1 MFDKVRQEKRNEYK
15 EKCTV
20 RCQETVQQWYNLTMC
35 NNQVCFCLNKTML
48 LSSCLWGNNITTL
61 IMQLDWRITDVTDQC
76 PEVICARQ
84 GVEVAGGD
92 APAPILLATPWSN
105 GQHCVTQDAWWQTW
119 ATHDTPARWC
129 HKTFSISSSLLSPA
143 NSWSIASLNYQTSM
157 WMGMHHHI
165 ILSGLISVA
174 GLPFALLAKRH

>member
-1 MFDKVRQEKRNEYK
+1 MFGLVRQEKRYEYK

-84 GVEVAGGD
+84 GGEVATSPHSVRAQLGG
-92 APAPILLATPWSN
+92 
-105 GQHCVTQDAWWQTW
+105 
-119 ATHDTPARWC
+119 
-129 HKTFSISSSLLSPA
+129 SLQL
-143 NSWSIASLNYQTSM
+143 T
-157 WMGMHHHI
+157 
-165 ILSGLISVA
+165 
-174 GLPFALLAKRH
+174 FALSAKRSLKSTKYMFHSIKLTTCTAVCGWDWKARRQAGASRREFFFSCYHLFQGRSK